1 MSIAVV
7 TDSASD
13 LPTAVA
19 EELGIAVVPL
29 TIRFGDEEL
38 VDRRDLTTHE
48 FWERCARSPT
58 LPGTAAPSPGA
69 FQVAFEEA
77 ARAGATGVVCVTLSS
92 ALSATYEAAQAAARA
107 AAPAIAVQVV
117 DSRSITMG
125 EGLMVI
131 AGARLAA
138 AGKPLDEVAAAVA
151 DLVGRTRVYGALATL
166 DNLRKGG
173 RIGAAAAMFGSL
185 LSFKPIITVVDGAV
199 EAESRQRTRARSL
212 RYLVDKLGQ
221 HGRVEQLAVVHG
233 EAPDV
238 DELVSMAARAVP
250 EADIV
255 IGDLGP
261 VIGAHAGPGAIG
273 LTFQVSASQASSSGP
288 SG

>member
-13 LPTAVA
+13 LPAAVA
-19 EELGIAVVPL
+19 KELGIIVVPL
-29 TIRFGDEEL
+29 TIRFGEEEL
-38 VDRRDLTTHE
+38 VDRRDLTPRQ
-48 FWERCARSPT
+48 FWERCQRSPT
-58 LPGTAAPSPGA
+58 LPETAAPSAGA
-69 FQVAFEEA
+69 FQAAFDQA
-77 ARAGATGVVCVTLSS
+77 AAAGAGGAVCITLSS
-92 ALSATYEAAQAAARA
+92 ALSATYQAARAAARA
-107 AAPAIAVQVV
+107 AAPTLPVRVI

-131 AGARLAA
+131 AGARMAA
-138 AGKPLDEVAAAVA
+138 AGKALDDVAGAVD

-212 RYLVDKLGQ
+212 RYLVDKLHH
-221 HGRVEQLAVVHG
+221 HGPVEHLGIVHG

-238 DELVSMAARAVP
+238 DELVALAARAVP
-250 EADIV
+250 GADIV
-255 IGDLGP
+255 VSDLGP
-261 VIGAHAGPGAIG
+261 VIGTHAGPGAIG
-273 LTFQVSASQASSSGP
+273 LTFQVAP
-288 SG
+288 R